1 MPFLATLGSGSF
13 NSYRGVRG
21 IARRVISLVLD
32 SNTSSYDVYTNRGPS
47 YVAGL
52 SDITVT
58 VNPGVTVGSLV
69 GPGNY
74 SLLVPSAFDPND
86 TVTIINNGSIIG
98 AGGTG
103 GAGGSIQNGPTASG
117 PGLTFTEA
125 TIGVAGANGVYVNR
139 PTVITNNGTIAGG
152 GGGGG
157 GGAWNRTDSPAPKP
171 SIYFGAGGGGGGGV
185 GAPPSFGQ
193 GGAAGTYTAVPPL
206 ISLGPS
212 GFGASGFSGSAA
224 SPGPN
229 TGGAGGA
236 GSTNPPSRPPTQF
249 LGGPGGNGGALGANG
264 SAGTGPNY
272 GPFYPPTWFRSSGT
286 VGSGGSAG
294 FYIVGNPFVTWPATG
309 TRLGSVG

>member
-21 IARRVISLVLD
+21 IARRIISLVLD
-32 SNTSSYDVYTNRGPS
+32 SNTTAYDVYTNRGPS

-58 VNPGVTVGSLV
+58 VNPGVLV
-69 GPGNY
+69 SSFLGPGNY

-98 AGGTG
+98 SGGTG
-103 GAGGSIQNGPTASG
+103 GAGGSIQNGPAVNF
-117 PGLTFTEA
+117 FTEA
-125 TIGVAGANGVYVNR
+125 TAGIGGGDGVYVNR

-157 GGAWNRTDSPAPKP
+157 GGGYAFAFDQPAPGK
-171 SIYFGAGGGGGGGV
+171 GAVSYYGGGGGGGGGV
-185 GAPPSFGQ
+185 GGQ
-193 GGAAGTYTAVPPL
+193 GNSGGAGGTYTAVPPL
-206 ISLGPS
+206 YPRTAQRAGPGSGGTNGSLALNTAGVGGARYAGPAPGIPGLGGDGGNGGTMGS
-212 GFGASGFSGSAA
+212 SGSAGQA
-224 SPGPN
+224 GQFPGSTYTPFPAPWKTPGSP
-229 TGGAGGA
+229 GAGGA
-236 GSTNPPSRPPTQF
+236 
-249 LGGPGGNGGALGANG
+249 
-264 SAGTGPNY
+264 
-272 GPFYPPTWFRSSGT
+272 
-286 VGSGGSAG
+286 AG